1 MTQENNH
8 RIKNMLFLKI
18 HNYVFEVKNN
28 YIAIVN
34 SKRIIYII
42 QNPHLFLSYLN
53 SLLLF
58 ENCEARPH
66 IS

>member
-28 YIAIVN
+28 YIVN

-42 QNPHLFLSYLN
+42 QNPHLFLPYLN

-58 ENCEARPH
+58 KNCEARPH